1 MKRYIFHMIMLMASA
16 TAGAQNTTSPY
27 KGTPV
32 AEGEFF
38 LYNVESGKWLQNN
51 DRRTDQWTT
60 RAELDTRGFEVSIT
74 AEGGG
79 YRLNPKF
86 NGNHSINGNG
96 LYMDTGEA
104 VTIWRITPVE
114 GSEISNAYT
123 IESDYGKIG
132 MGDDGYI
139 SQDATTNNT
148 WQLITRE
155 ERIAAMAEAT
165 PQNPVDVTWLVQDP
179 NFAFNDE
186 RYSAWNARFEGGNN
200 VVGGDGRV
208 MCNRAHESWNSTS
221 IDMQQTI
228 SGIPDGTYLVSVQ
241 GYYRDGSGF
250 IEKHENGTETMRT
263 MYFANHVKKPLQCVI
278 DGGSDVETPYYY
290 YQAAGKWTP
299 NDLDCA
305 SAIFFEGGYQNEPLT
320 VPVTG
325 GELRIGLSKPS
336 NDGVEAD
343 WTVFDNWKIVYLGKD
358 IDMTEITAALQK
370 AIEEAGE
377 YTSAET
383 DAMNTALS
391 ECIERAKELTTSE
404 DVDAVISM
412 TEELNAMISVIKKS
426 ASTVNILKQ
435 TIDIALSE
443 DAGQSYA
450 EAITDAQKA
459 VKEATTAEETAQALQ
474 TLRFER
480 KSNAADKHEN
490 MFTGNVPASGEFY
503 LYNVGQKQFFC
514 GGSDWGA
521 HAALG
526 FPGIPVTLVKT
537 GNTFKIKTGLDNGNG
552 DWLNYNGYCDT
563 PDQNTWVFKAV
574 EGAECVYN
582 IVKRT
587 ATSEGLAFNPYAVT
601 DAGAG
606 VAFYATVGTSETDL
620 QSADAQWILVSK
632 ADRDALL
639 KNASPENP
647 VDATYLVK
655 MPGFSQRE
663 YGNNTW
669 DKENGAW
676 AHNAGTIE
684 GRGTRQED
692 FAFAV
697 EGSGNAFELTQ
708 DIKGLPAGKYIVSV
722 QGFYRNGDT
731 KNVERMYKA
740 GEKPVREAILYANE
754 AETPL
759 PDITEGAGMAPGYGE
774 TTAAGELPASGTAAT
789 NYFQNGLYKT
799 STEVEVG
806 SDGLLTIGIFRQ
818 NAMTNDWIVVDN
830 FRLTYLGPTTSTGI
844 SDIDNNKNDNGKTYT
859 IQGIEVKEAK
869 RPGVYIRS
877 GRKVI
882 VR

>member
-1 MKRYIFHMIMLMASA
+1 MNRYIFPIIMLMASA
-16 TAGAQNTTSPY
+16 TAGAQNTSSPY
-27 KGTPV
+27 KGSQVTN
-32 AEGEFF
+32 GEFF
-38 LYNVESGKWLQNN
+38 LYNVESGMWLQNN

-74 AEGGG
+74 AEGNG

-86 NGNHSINGNG
+86 SGNHSINGNG
-96 LYMDTGEA
+96 LYMDTGDA

-114 GSEISNAYT
+114 GSDISNAYT

-139 SQDATTNNT
+139 SQNATSNNT
-148 WQLITRE
+148 WQLVTRE

-165 PQNPVDVTWLVQDP
+165 PQHPIDVTWLVQDP

-186 RYSAWNARFEGGNN
+186 RYSAWNASFGGGNN

-221 IDMQQTI
+221 IDMHQTI

-263 MYFANHVKKPLQCVI
+263 MYFANHVKKPLQCI
-278 DGGSDVETPYYY
+278 IEGGSDVETPYYY

-305 SAIFFEGGYQNEPLT
+305 SAIFFEGGYQNEALT

-336 NDGVEAD
+336 SDGVEAD

-358 IDMTEITAALQK
+358 IDMTEITDALVK
-370 AIEEAGE
+370 AMEEAE
-377 YTSAET
+377 QYVTSGT

-391 ECIERAKELTTSE
+391 ECMAEAEMLTTSD
-404 DVDAVISM
+404 DVDAVINM
-412 TEELNAMISVIKKS
+412 TEKLTSLTTTIKQS
-426 ASTVNILKQ
+426 AATIATLRQ
-435 TIDIALSE
+435 TIDIALGEESTP
-443 DAGQSYA
+443 DYA
-450 EAITDAQKA
+450 EAIANAQKT
-459 VKEATTAEETAQALQ
+459 VSEATTAKDLQQSLQA
-474 TLRFER
+474 LRFER
-480 KSNAADKHEN
+480 KINAADKHEN
-490 MFTGNVPASGEFY
+490 VFTGNAPDNGEFY
-503 LYNVGQKQFFC
+503 LYNVGQKQFLC

-526 FPGIPVTLVKT
+526 FPGIPVTLTKT
-537 GNTFKIKTGLDNGNG
+537 AGTFRISTGLDNGSG

-563 PDQNTWVFKAV
+563 PDQNLWAFKQV
-574 EGAECVYN
+574 EGTECVYN

-587 ATSEGLAFNPYAVT
+587 SPNEGMAFNPYATT

-606 VAFYATVGTSETDL
+606 VAFYATVGTSETNL
-620 QSADAQWILVSK
+620 ESPDAQWILVSK

-647 VDATYLVK
+647 VDATYLIK
-655 MPGFSQRE
+655 MPGFNQRE
-663 YGNNTW
+663 YGNTTW

-684 GRGTRQED
+684 GRGNRQED

-708 DIKGLPAGKYIVSV
+708 DIKDLPAGKYIVSV
-722 QGFYRNGDT
+722 QGFYRNGNT
-731 KNVERMYKA
+731 RNVERMFKA
-740 GEKPVREAILYANE
+740 GEKATREAVLYANE

-759 PDITEGAGMAPGYGE
+759 PDITEGVGMAPGYGV
-774 TTAAGELPASGTAAT
+774 TTEAGELPASGTDAT

-806 SDGLLTIGIFRQ
+806 SDGLLTIGIFKQ
-818 NAMTNDWIVVDN
+818 NAVDNDWIVVDN

-844 SDIDNNKNDNGKTYT
+844 TEMENNRNNNSKTYT
-859 IQGIEVKEAK
+859 IQGIEVKDANK
-869 RPGVYIRS
+869 PGIYIRD